1 MKVGRCSVPTH
12 AATLISGGGRDV
24 AKVAGTRTGA
34 SLAVLL
40 VLATL
45 SVSAELMARRRGRV
59 ARMGTLATV
68 SKFLAL
74 QLDLANIVWYVK
86 VGEVTL
92 FFDVDASAVVT
103 I

>member
-1 MKVGRCSVPTH
+1 M
-12 AATLISGGGRDV
+12 AE
-24 AKVAGTRTGA
+24 VAGTRTGA

-59 ARMGTLATV
+59 ARMGTFATV

-74 QLDLANIVWYVK
+74 QLDLANIVGCVK
-86 VGEVTL
+86 VGEIPL
-92 FFDVDASAVVT
+92 FFDVDARAVVA